1 MSKTPLFADVTR
13 LKIKQEKMRWVAN
26 APTSC
31 FTSDGNA
38 DRVGIFGSF
47 TLAFYRVGC

>member
-1 MSKTPLFADVTR
+1 
-13 LKIKQEKMRWVAN
+13 MRWVAN